1 MKTIDPARLSL
12 DQLKA
17 LIANYE
23 RHKATDAPLYR
34 EAKALLEKRP
44 TRKAAVKKG
53 SEARRRRPGSTMTDA
68 MDDEIR
74 DALARR
80 GYVAGTTPELG
91 WERYDSRDGMHRV
104 TRWPSGWR
112 ASGINRGTTNRIPI
126 ASEEDLA
133 RWEAQRPDPARG
145 LG

>member
-1 MKTIDPARLSL
+1 MSKQIDLTKLSL
-12 DQLKA
+12 EELKS
-17 LIANYE
+17 LVANYE
-23 RHKATDAPLYR
+23 RLKATDAPLYR

-53 SEARRRRPGSTMTDA
+53 PEELPRRPGSTMTDA

-74 DALARR
+74 NAHIRR

-91 WERYDSRDGMHRV
+91 LERYDSMLRV

-112 ASGINRGTTNRIPI
+112 ASGIYRGTTNRIPI
-126 ASEEDLA
+126 ESEEDLA
-133 RWEAQRPDPARG
+133 RWEAERAEAS
-145 LG
+145 